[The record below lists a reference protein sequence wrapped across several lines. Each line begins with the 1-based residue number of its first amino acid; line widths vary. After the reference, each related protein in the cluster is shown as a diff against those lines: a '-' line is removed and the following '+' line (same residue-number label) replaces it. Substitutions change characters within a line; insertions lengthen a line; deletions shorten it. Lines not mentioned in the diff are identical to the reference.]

1 MKKMLPGVGVFGS
14 TSLIRCI
21 VPILKAC
28 GFKVIAI
35 WSSTEEDA
43 KELAKDLGI
52 PLSTSKVDEVLLHK
66 DVDLVVLSCSPHI
79 QSPIAVKA
87 LNIGKHVL
95 CGMPAGSGEKSAH
108 KMVNAARYYP
118 RLMSLICHG
127 LRFLPVISKMKKL
140 IQEDDYVG
148 DITVCEVKVHC
159 GSLQHDK
166 FDWMCDELMGGGT
179 LNTIGSSIIDVIT
192 FVTGLKALKVHGMLK
207 TFTKQTD
214 KIKGIREITSDD
226 FCSFQ
231 MEMEDDA
238 CVNVVVNAHIPGN
251 FIQEI
256 LICGTKG
263 HLIVRGTDLFGQ
275 KSDHTKE
282 DLLLFDRT
290 GIKEEVKFGILEKI
304 RKEIPSPYL
313 KGVIRM
319 IESVKDAFDR
329 EEQRQIWCSEPL
341 HLAATFEDY
350 FYTQTIIEAIKK
362 SSKTKEW
369 VKVVMVTDELE
380 EYTTPVLRQTA
391 VP

>member
-1 MKKMLPGVGVFGS
+1 MLPGVGVFGS

-35 WSSTEEDA
+35 WSTTEEEA
-43 KELAKDLGI
+43 KELAKNLGI
-52 PLSTSKVDEVLLHK
+52 SLSTSKVDEVLLHR

-79 QSPIAVKA
+79 QAPIAVKA

-95 CGMPAGSGEKSAH
+95 CGVPAGPGEKSAI

-127 LRFLPVISKMKKL
+127 LRFLPVISKMKQL
-140 IQEDDYVG
+140 IQEEYVG
-148 DITVCEVKVHC
+148 DITVCEVKVYC
-159 GSLQHDK
+159 GCLQHDK
-166 FDWMCDELMGGGT
+166 FDWMCDEQMGGGV
-179 LNTIGSSIIDVIT
+179 LSTIGSNVIDVVT
-192 FVTGLKALKVHGMLK
+192 FVTGLKAVKVHGMLK

-214 KIKGIREITSDD
+214 KINGIREITSDD
-226 FCSFQ
+226 FCTFQ
-231 MEMEDDA
+231 MEMENDA
-238 CVNVVVNAHIPGN
+238 CVTVTVNAHIPGN
-251 FIQEI
+251 FVQEI
-256 LICGTKG
+256 LVCGTKG
-263 HLIVRGTDLFGQ
+263 HLVVRGTDLFGQ

-282 DLLLFDRT
+282 DLLHFDRT
-290 GIKEEVKFGILEKI
+290 GIKEDMKFGISDKI

-313 KGVIRM
+313 KGVLRM

-329 EEQRQIWCSEPL
+329 EEQRQIWCFEPL

-350 FYTQTIIEAIKK
+350 FYTQTVIEAIKK

-369 VKVVMVTDELE
+369 VKIVMISE
-380 EYTTPVLRQTA
+380 ESDAFMNPVMRNATL
-391 VP
+391 P